1 MKSGLCDGLAA
12 MGLHVFGIFIGHATC
27 IMIVVHSMYAH
38 AVFLYLK
45 STVRINFL
53 ESTQLWE
60 EQ

>member
-1 MKSGLCDGLAA
+1 MKSGFCDGLAA
-12 MGLHVFGIFIGHATC
+12 VGLHVFGIFIGHATC

-53 ESTQLWE
+53 ESTQL
-60 EQ
+60 